1 MAVLNKKAFKLPRVE
16 KEKFIQLLRFGLEYD
31 REQGCFS
38 ISSFNNIER
47 LATVISSTLG
57 VERVKFLQSC
67 LICGND
73 FPCQDCKYYELCG
86 TRDLPFYCVC
96 LNCLKEG
103 KSL

>member
-1 MAVLNKKAFKLPRVE
+1 VALNKKAFKLPRVE
-16 KEKFIQLLRFGLEYD
+16 KDKFIQLLKLGLEYD

-47 LATVISSTLG
+47 LVAVISSTLG
-57 VERVKFLQSC
+57 VERVLFLQSC

-86 TRDLPFYCVC
+86 TRDLPFHCVC
-96 LNCLKEG
+96 SHCLKER